1 MNSKPT
7 NKVDSAHNDSI
18 WSVSW
23 IPTQG
28 FSFKIFINS
37 YINNSYINNSYINNS
52 YIDNNNNNN
61 NNNKIIINYK

>member
-28 FSFKIFINS
+28 FSFKILINS
-37 YINNSYINNSYINNS
+37 YINNSYINN
-52 YIDNNNNNN
+52 NNNN
-61 NNNKIIINYK
+61 NNNKIFINYK